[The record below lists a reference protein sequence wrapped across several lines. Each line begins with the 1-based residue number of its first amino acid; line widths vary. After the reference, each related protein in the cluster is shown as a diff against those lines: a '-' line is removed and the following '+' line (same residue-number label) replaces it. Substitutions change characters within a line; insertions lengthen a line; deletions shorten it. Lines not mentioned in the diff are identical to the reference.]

1 MEALYFGGN
10 RTAYNLVTGGHRTA
24 YNFVTGDGKE
34 NEQEG
39 WKMVEADGFC
49 FEV

>member
-1 MEALYFGGN
+1 MELFYFGGN

-39 WKMVEADGFC
+39 WKMVKADGFW
-49 FEV
+49 EV